1 MKPKGVDC
9 RKRDRAAGRRSCY
22 RLRMVSLD
30 LPLQEPQS
38 QTATRA
44 RILDVAEQLFAEHGV
59 AETTIRKI
67 TDTAHVN
74 VAAVNYHFGGK
85 DKLVRAVI
93 DRRML
98 SLEQARGARLD
109 AVETLAEGEGRA
121 PTTAELV
128 EALVAPLFEQALEGD
143 SGWRHFIRLVSR
155 LPWEPGIEELA
166 PSPEALKVFA
176 RFDEA
181 LRRAAPHLAQ
191 DDAARL
197 WRLGFMRGAT
207 QHTLLMLT
215 AFKMG
220 RIPKEAPF
228 AESMAT
234 DVDTIQRQLVTFVAA
249 GLSAR

>member
-1 MKPKGVDC
+1 
-9 RKRDRAAGRRSCY
+9 
-22 RLRMVSLD
+22 MVSLD

-59 AETTIRKI
+59 AETTIRMI
-67 TDTAHVN
+67 TDAAHVN

-93 DRRML
+93 GRRMS
-98 SLEQARGARLD
+98 SLEAARGARLD
-109 AVETLAEGEGRA
+109 GVEALAEREKRT
-121 PTTAELV
+121 PTVAELV
-128 EALVAPLFEQALEGD
+128 EALIAPLFEQALEVD
-143 SGWRHFIRLVSR
+143 SGWPHFIRLVSR

-166 PSPEALKVFA
+166 PPPEALKVFA

-181 LRRAAPHLAQ
+181 LGRAAPHLAR

-207 QHTLLMLT
+207 QHTLLMIT
-215 AFKMG
+215 AIKMG

-228 AESMAT
+228 VQAMST
-234 DVDTIQRQLVTFVAA
+234 DVDTIQRQLVTFIAA
-249 GLSAR
+249 GFSAL

>member
-1 MKPKGVDC
+1 
-9 RKRDRAAGRRSCY
+9 
-22 RLRMVSLD
+22 MVSLD
-30 LPLQEPQS
+30 LPLQEQHS

-59 AETTIRKI
+59 AETTIRMI
-67 TDTAHVN
+67 TETAQVN

-85 DKLVRAVI
+85 EKLVRAVI
-93 DRRML
+93 DRRF
-98 SLEQARGARLD
+98 SGLEQARAARLD
-109 AVETLAEGEGRA
+109 AVEAHAEHEGRA
-121 PTTAELV
+121 PTVAELV
-128 EALVAPLFEQALEGD
+128 EALIAPMFEQVLEGD
-143 SGWRHFIRLVSR
+143 AGWRHFIRLVSR
-155 LPWEPGIEELA
+155 LPWEPGIQELA
-166 PSPEALKVFA
+166 PPPEALKVFA

-181 LRRAAPHLAQ
+181 LKGAAPHLAK

-228 AESMAT
+228 ANAMAT
-234 DVDTIQRQLVTFVAA
+234 DVDTIQRQLVTFIAA